1 MPPTQTVMII
11 TIKEFLNS
19 AVKERITLITQ
30 IATLKLS
37 FCSEIPSVPES
48 FLSELLVG
56 RVELLS
62 SFSMADMSF
71 SSFSVLLMV
80 CSRNAV
86 SD

>member
-1 MPPTQTVMII
+1 MQTVMII

-37 FCSEIPSVPES
+37 FRSEIPSVSES

-62 SFSMADMSF
+62 SFF
-71 SSFSVLLMV
+71 HG
-80 CSRNAV
+80 
-86 SD
+86 

>member
-37 FCSEIPSVPES
+37 FCSEIPSVSES

-56 RVELLS
+56 RVELLY
-62 SFSMADMSF
+62 SFF
-71 SSFSVLLMV
+71 HG
-80 CSRNAV
+80 
-86 SD
+86 